1 MQNYSLAMYQGD
13 RNGTKRSEK
22 RSRKKQQ
29 GKWVENKKEWKRSV
43 SLRNSILE
51 NKFAVLGGFMRSR
64 NLSLLGGFTKGYKLS
79 GGFSLV

>member
-1 MQNYSLAMYQGD
+1 MEQKGVKK
-13 RNGTKRSEK
+13 GVE
-22 RSRKKQQ
+22 KKQQ

-64 NLSLLGGFTKGYKLS
+64 NLSLLGGFTKSYKLS